1 MGGEEAMGN
10 CAKFAAACI
19 LGVLGSIPHGAA
31 MAADLIILTNQGA
44 TPGVRELAAAFSRIS
59 GHKVTVIQDGG
70 AALEKRL
77 NEGPGDL
84 ITGNPEPIEE
94 LVRKS
99 KVIGSTVTPFVLAGL
114 GL

>member
-1 MGGEEAMGN
+1 MRMRMRHATM
-10 CAKFAAACI
+10 AL
-19 LGVLGSIPHGAA
+19 LGVLGLWPQGCAD
-31 MAADLIILTNQGA
+31 AADLIILTNQGA
-44 TPGVRELAAAFSRIS
+44 TPGVRELAAAFSRAS

-84 ITGNPEPIEE
+84 ITGNPEPIDE

-114 GL
+114 GLAVRAG